1 MPNLFG
7 TDGIRGRSNK
17 EMTPELAYK
26 LGKAIAILLREGS
39 IREAGHWL
47 EWHKIREHLAT
58 CFLLL

>member
-26 LGKAIAILLREGS
+26 GRIDKE
-39 IREAGHWL
+39 
-47 EWHKIREHLAT
+47 KQAT
-58 CFLLL
+58 GWSGTRYENI